1 MNPIFPGSGRPA
13 SIARFG
19 EPKAI
24 KTGEGGSITLIAD
37 RVDPSTASKGVV
49 LYFHGNGEVVE
60 DLAYLLPFFR
70 RAKVHTLFVE
80 YPGYGNA
87 PGKPSEKE
95 CFQTSLETYDWA
107 KKEFPNLPIIA
118 AGWSLGSSVA
128 AYLASE
134 REVSHLLMLSA
145 MTSMKEVVQRLIPL
159 VPEILLRGNEFDTTR
174 FIERVKGPVTLI
186 HGTEDNLVPF
196 SMGQKLKGLLGDKAR
211 FVPIDGATH
220 NDLFFR
226 GGSAIEAEIQ
236 LLVTALPSERGR
248 ASDSRPSP
256 LPESASRPT
265 RSGPE

>member
-1 MNPIFPGSGRPA
+1 
-13 SIARFG
+13 
-19 EPKAI
+19 
-24 KTGEGGSITLIAD
+24 
-37 RVDPSTASKGVV
+37 
-49 LYFHGNGEVVE
+49 
-60 DLAYLLPFFR
+60 
-70 RAKVHTLFVE
+70 
-80 YPGYGNA
+80 
-87 PGKPSEKE
+87 
-95 CFQTSLETYDWA
+95 
-107 KKEFPNLPIIA
+107 
-118 AGWSLGSSVA
+118 
-128 AYLASE
+128 
-134 REVSHLLMLSA
+134 